1 MITNNELKYY
11 ASLLNKKYRALEN
24 KFLIEG
30 KKIVEEGLASNY
42 FCEKVFVTRKFEETN
57 PALIKNFR
65 INKFPVEVIKSVEF
79 QRISD
84 TKVPQGIAAVLKK
97 KSTTF
102 SPSLI
107 NDKILVYLEDI
118 SDPGNLGTIFRN
130 CDWFGINNI
139 LLSKESAEMYNPR
152 VLRASMGSVFH
163 LNIFEDITLKEI
175 LLLKKSGY
183 SFICSDIDGKNV
195 FDFKWNYKIILFL
208 SNESKGPSQELL
220 SITDHKIT
228 IPCKG
233 KAESLN
239 VASAS
244 AIMLAVLTNN

>member
-1 MITNNELKYY
+1 
-11 ASLLNKKYRALEN
+11 
-24 KFLIEG
+24 
-30 KKIVEEGLASNY
+30 
-42 FCEKVFVTRKFEETN
+42 
-57 PALIKNFR
+57 
-65 INKFPVEVIKSVEF
+65 
-79 QRISD
+79 
-84 TKVPQGIAAVLKK
+84 
-97 KSTTF
+97 
-102 SPSLI
+102 
-107 NDKILVYLEDI
+107 
-118 SDPGNLGTIFRN
+118 TIFRN

-228 IPCKG
+228 IPRKG